1 MSVVSKITLPLE
13 TLIPSVAEYL
23 QKGSQVVLPV
33 KGNSMLPFIRGDR
46 DKVLIRKMPQAGE
59 GDVVL
64 ARTEAGRYVIHRI
77 IGEEQG
83 FLVLKGDGNLTGTER
98 CTADNVFGTVVEV
111 QKPSGRKFN
120 PASVKNWHNLPLFL
134 RRVIIAS
141 YKKLFR
147 L

>member
-1 MSVVSKITLPLE
+1 
-13 TLIPSVAEYL
+13 
-23 QKGSQVVLPV
+23 
-33 KGNSMLPFIRGDR
+33 
-46 DKVLIRKMPQAGE
+46 MPQAGE

-120 PASVKNWHNLPLFL
+120 PASVKNWHKLPLFL